1 LFSTTQL
8 SELLKLPLLI
18 EHYAEHKEENK
29 GLTFL
34 RFLEIHYTQNTPQ
47 DADFHKNMKLPF
59 KSATT
64 SNITSISL
72 CAPLPQYKQDPII
85 YFINDQQSF
94 PDFSFTY
101 SSAYLSTIWQ
111 PPKSC

>member
-1 LFSTTQL
+1 
-8 SELLKLPLLI
+8 LKLPLLI
-18 EHYAEHKEENK
+18 EHYEEHKEENK

-34 RFLEIHYTQNTPQ
+34 GFLEMHYAQNTPQ
-47 DADFHKNMKLPF
+47 DGDYDKDMKLPF
-59 KSATT
+59 KSTTT
-64 SNITSISL
+64 SNLASISF
-72 CAPLPQYKQDPII
+72 CAALPQYKQNPIL
-85 YFINDQQSF
+85 YYRNDKQQF